1 MNNKRS
7 HQSNTLIEDVH
18 QAVKRKVIPFM
29 DDVAVQ
35 IASKRESTYDEIV
48 TILHENADLLQ
59 SFVQSRKED
68 MSKVWI

>member
-1 MNNKRS
+1 
-7 HQSNTLIEDVH
+7 
-18 QAVKRKVIPFM
+18 M